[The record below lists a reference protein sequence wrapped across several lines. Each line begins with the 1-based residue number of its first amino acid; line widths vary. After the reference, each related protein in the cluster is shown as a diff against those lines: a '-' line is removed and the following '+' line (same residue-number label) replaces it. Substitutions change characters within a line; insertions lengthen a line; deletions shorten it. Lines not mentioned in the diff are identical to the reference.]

1 MQHPSRTPFM
11 PLALA
16 LSAGLWLF
24 SVDVQAAGKDM
35 TWLVNKPLSQV
46 RTKLLED
53 GWLPKETHLA
63 SAKGEPERSKGEA
76 GLLLEVGYTEVER
89 CTGGARNYCF
99 LNYTRRGQC
108 LRVRTLGVLRATG
121 AEPKVHGA
129 GDSCASR
136 QTKG

>member
-1 MQHPSRTPFM
+1 MQYPRRTQFI

-16 LSAGLWLF
+16 LSAWLW
-24 SVDVQAAGKDM
+24 SAVDVQAAGKDM

-46 RTKLLED
+46 HSKLLAD
-53 GWLPKETHLA
+53 GWLPKETALTT
-63 SAKGEPERSKGEA
+63 AKGAPERSQGEA
-76 GLLLEVGYTEVER
+76 GVLLEAGYPEVER
-89 CTGGARNYCF
+89 CTGAPRNYCF

-108 LRVRTLGVLRATG
+108 LRVRTLGVLRPPD